1 MGNMIIGQSGGP
13 TAVINS
19 SLAGAIKAAKLGGI
33 EHIYGMRYGI
43 EGFLQ
48 GQIVDIGELFT
59 ALYDLSLLKRTPG
72 AFLGSCRYKL
82 PAWDE
87 DEEKD
92 KKIYQLL
99 EQYDIDKFLY
109 VGGNDS
115 MDTIQQLSDYAAAH
129 GRSERFM
136 GVPKTID
143 NDLPYTDHT
152 PGFGSAAK
160 FVATSMKE
168 IIRDNESF
176 GATDPRIAVVEI
188 MGRNAG
194 WLTGATVLSK
204 DSDCCGPDLIYL
216 PELPFD
222 EDDFISRVEDILK
235 VKNSVVVAVSEGL
248 RLADGTLVCDYGIDA
263 SYTDAFGHSQLSGA
277 GRMLSNALGFRLGC
291 KSRAIEFSLLQRC
304 TTHMASRTDV
314 DEAYNVGYI
323 AVDKILQ
330 GETGKMVTIQ
340 VDYREPYVAHYELH
354 DVHGIANVEKKV
366 PREWITEDGT
376 YVTNEFVNYVK
387 PLVTGAISPY
397 YAAGLPKHLTLQKN
411 TK

>member
-1 MGNMIIGQSGGP
+1 MGNIIIGQSGGP

-19 SLAGAIKAAKLGGI
+19 SLAGAIKAAKVNGV
-33 EHIYGMRYGI
+33 EKIYGMRYGI

-48 GQIVDIGELFT
+48 GQVVELGGLF
-59 ALYDLSLLKRTPG
+59 ADLYDLSLLKRTPA

-82 PAWDE
+82 PSF
-87 DEEKD
+87 EKD
-92 KKIYQLL
+92 QAVYEKIFSLL
-99 EQYDIDKFLY
+99 EQYDIDKVLY
-109 VGGNDS
+109 IGGNDS

-143 NDLPYTDHT
+143 NDLPFTDHT

-168 IIRDNESF
+168 IIQDNESF

-204 DSDCCGPDLIYL
+204 DSECCGPDLIYL

-222 EDDFISRVEDILK
+222 EDDFIERVEKITR
-235 VKNSVVVAVSEGL
+235 VKKSVVVAVSEGL
-248 RLADGTLVCDYGIDA
+248 RLEDGTLVCNYGIDA
-263 SYTDAFGHSQLSGA
+263 SFTDAFGHSQLSGA
-277 GRMLSNALGFRLGC
+277 GRMLSNALGYRLGY

-304 TTHMASRTDV
+304 ATHMASRTDV

-323 AVDKILQ
+323 AVTRILE

-340 VDYREPYVAHYELH
+340 VDSREPYVAHYELH

-366 PREWITEDGT
+366 PLDWITPDGT
-376 YVTNEFVNYVK
+376 YVTNEFINYVK
-387 PLVTGAISPY
+387 PLVIGTLSPY
-397 YAAGLPKHLTLQKN
+397 YAAGLPKHLKIRKN
-411 TK
+411 NL